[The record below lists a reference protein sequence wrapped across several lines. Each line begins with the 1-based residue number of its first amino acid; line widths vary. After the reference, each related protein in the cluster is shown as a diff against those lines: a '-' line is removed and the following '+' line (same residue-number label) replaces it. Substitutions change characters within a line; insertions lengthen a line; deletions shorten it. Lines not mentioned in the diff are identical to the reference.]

1 MRSTLRCSCR
11 CPTEGTRTRDPSS
24 GREKLCVSR
33 WETPNHP
40 QSQAG
45 AEGSLITLPRTR
57 PQPPNIQIN
66 WLCTPPE
73 AHPAPCDEVHIEPY
87 ARHLGGGCGYSA
99 WPADAGPGNSKSIAS
114 APVRITRQSSCL
126 LTVSG
131 AGIRMSDMRLMNV
144 WRSSGSPLL
153 ADPGSPAHWSEC
165 WAHVVSV
172 CGHADAG
179 REDEAVILPSRACG
193 QPVLLRLRLLNPQ
206 RPDGD
211 VLKLQ
216 VVAGGR
222 AVSGSAAALR
232 SLHLPVRQLGD
243 LFEFSNKP

>member
-1 MRSTLRCSCR
+1 MA
-11 CPTEGTRTRDPSS
+11 
-24 GREKLCVSR
+24 KL
-33 WETPNHP
+33 
-40 QSQAG
+40 
-45 AEGSLITLPRTR
+45 
-57 PQPPNIQIN
+57 
-66 WLCTPPE
+66 
-73 AHPAPCDEVHIEPY
+73 
-87 ARHLGGGCGYSA
+87 
-99 WPADAGPGNSKSIAS
+99 
-114 APVRITRQSSCL
+114 
-126 LTVSG
+126 
-131 AGIRMSDMRLMNV
+131 
-144 WRSSGSPLL
+144 SGSPLL

-193 QPVLLRLRLLNPQ
+193 QAVLLRLLLLNPQ